1 MCVIEREGESL
12 ALSLSYKHT
21 HTHTLSLSLSLEGF
35 ATRAAQNVREVADN
49 NHLLRLGFCDRQFID
64 FKTSMITD
72 YDPRRGL
79 LFFAFVF
86 QTTDKIRENAQSL
99 DTECPTPLTHHFR
112 HNGGRSQV
120 ISSLESQNSR
130 DFAKIRCEPT
140 EFDFKIAFPRAC
152 CRYH

>member
-1 MCVIEREGESL
+1 MRED
-12 ALSLSYKHT
+12 
-21 HTHTLSLSLSLEGF
+21 
-35 ATRAAQNVREVADN
+35 VREVASDD
-49 NHLLRLGFCDRQFID
+49 HLPRLSFCKRQFID

-120 ISSLESQNSR
+120 ISSLRIPELPRFRQNSMVSQR
-130 DFAKIRCEPT
+130 NLILRLPSLGSVVGT
-140 EFDFKIAFPRAC
+140 TSSTSGTVSVSG
-152 CRYH
+152 